1 VIRDLVANVS
11 GYPGLFLFCA
21 TSGLL
26 MPLPEDF
33 SLIYAGVRL
42 QGGQFHWLPTLAVAV
57 LGVGVRDVFAFLI
70 GKYLGAWLLHAGW
83 LRRLVGPARID
94 RAEAMVRD
102 HGPSAVLMGRF
113 FIGFRAT
120 VFMVAAAT
128 GVSLRSFVIWDGI
141 GLLVAV
147 PATVGLGFVFGA
159 PLAELAFWLVQRF
172 QLVVGIAMIGAVA
185 WLIWSRLRSD
195 DPPRGTP

>member
-11 GYPGLFLFCA
+11 GYPGLLLFCA
-21 TSGLL
+21 TSGIL

-42 QGGQFHWLPTLAVAV
+42 KSGQFLWAPTLLAAIV
-57 LGVGVRDVFAFLI
+57 GVGIRDFVAFLI
-70 GKYLGAWLLHAGW
+70 GRYLGGWLLHSGW
-83 LRRLVGPARID
+83 MRRLIGRSRLE

-120 VFMVAAAT
+120 VFLAAGAT
-128 GVSLRSFVIWDGI
+128 GVSVRSFLLWDGL
-141 GLLVAV
+141 GLIVAV
-147 PATVGLGFVFGA
+147 PATVALGFVFGE
-159 PLAELAFWLVQRF
+159 PLAELSFWLVQRA
-172 QLVVGIAMIGAVA
+172 QLVVVGLLMVGAC
-185 WLIWSRLRSD
+185 WLAYQRLRR
-195 DPPRGTP
+195 DPPEASAP